1 MFFGSGR
8 GVKGKVS
15 LQESCLRQPFWLM
28 PGVHQNVAIE
38 ERKKRKCDDSQGL
51 QEGHNLSKK
60 LLHLWS
66 LGKLSATGL
75 QELAQASVSDG
86 LQSQDI
92 MELCGL
98 GSFGAYPNNC
108 HRDLLRLLKNKL
120 KNSRHGGLKESPTF
134 SIQVPALDSKE
145 ENPSTMATCHMVLPH
160 LFVWQL
166 FQSYPQLAPSLFGV
180 QKLKAFW
187 SGLKPD
193 DPRLWGWG
201 LKESQKAKTIPLWL
215 HGDGVEFS
223 TDTLLTFSWG
233 PSLFT
238 PQGLKE
244 SQEQNASH
252 SMDSSFLVTAWPK
265 SATDSKTWDAIHAVM
280 AWSFTALFHGL
291 HPEAD
296 WQGNP
301 LPPHLARLAKKPLT
315 KQGYSFWIFNF
326 LGDLEY
332 YANHLN
338 FPHWS
343 SHKFCWLCD
352 CNKTDPNKNPY
363 DFTDNPGWQLT
374 SFEGLKES
382 PCTNHCLFSIPGGL
396 PEYRVCLD
404 VLHTLDLGVTARLAG
419 SILHSWAFP
428 PGSKKKEGTGNTAGI
443 WAMLKDA
450 YLELSIKEKFNNIVL
465 SMFCAAEKPFS
476 QPAKLRGHA
485 GEIRHFIPALALVAW
500 KKASESQAFAHMAE
514 CCHHLAKFYSIIGE
528 DDFFMKNCK
537 QAEQCLKES
546 MVHYIWLHKR
556 FDDGVRFT
564 LTPKCHF
571 LAHIAKMLHFQNTAT
586 CWTYKQESFMGYIS
600 TLGHSCSHGT
610 RAVRLSESFI
620 AKYIMALQLK
630 VNDMV

>member
-28 PGVHQNVAIE
+28 PGIHQNVAIE

-134 SIQVPALDSKE
+134 SIQVPALASKE

-265 SATDSKTWDAIHAVM
+265 SATDSKTWDAIHAVRHGALQPCSM
-280 AWSFTALFHGL
+280 ASIQKLIGKETHC
-291 HPEAD
+291 HPI
-296 WQGNP
+296 WQG
-301 LPPHLARLAKKPLT
+301 LQKSHLQSKAIHFGFSISSVTWNIMQTTLIFRIGAHTNFVGFATAT
-315 KQGYSFWIFNF
+315 KQIPTRTHMIS
-326 LGDLEY
+326 
-332 YANHLN
+332 
-338 FPHWS
+338 
-343 SHKFCWLCD
+343 
-352 CNKTDPNKNPY
+352 
-363 DFTDNPGWQLT
+363 LT
-374 SFEGLKES
+374 
-382 PCTNHCLFSIPGGL
+382 
-396 PEYRVCLD
+396 
-404 VLHTLDLGVTARLAG
+404 TLDG
-419 SILHSWAFP
+419 SLQV
-428 PGSKKKEGTGNTAGI
+428 
-443 WAMLKDA
+443 LKA
-450 YLELSIKEKFNNIVL
+450 
-465 SMFCAAEKPFS
+465 
-476 QPAKLRGHA
+476 
-485 GEIRHFIPALALVAW
+485 
-500 KKASESQAFAHMAE
+500 
-514 CCHHLAKFYSIIGE
+514 
-528 DDFFMKNCK
+528 
-537 QAEQCLKES
+537 
-546 MVHYIWLHKR
+546 
-556 FDDGVRFT
+556 
-564 LTPKCHF
+564 
-571 LAHIAKMLHFQNTAT
+571 
-586 CWTYKQESFMGYIS
+586 
-600 TLGHSCSHGT
+600 
-610 RAVRLSESFI
+610 
-620 AKYIMALQLK
+620 
-630 VNDMV
+630 